1 MQHLVG
7 GGSVVGARGPG
18 KTPTN
23 LALVRG
29 QRQDRINS
37 NSPEPSAI
45 EVKSPT
51 WLTPPARTVWKQ
63 YAPDLEKKGVL
74 TAWDVE
80 EFACWCDAA
89 ARRRRAV
96 RKLAAEGEIVQLPVF
111 NKNGELTGH
120 RIGKNP
126 WLLVLTDAD
135 IQLRAYGTRFGM
147 TPSDRASL
155 AIGEGAGDADDD
167 LLTG

>member
-1 MQHLVG
+1 M
-7 GGSVVGARGPG
+7 GARGPG

-23 LALVRG
+23 LALLRG
-29 QRQDRINS
+29 QRQDRINT
-37 NSPEPSAI
+37 NSPQPSELDVVA
-45 EVKSPT
+45 PR
-51 WLTPPARTVWKQ
+51 WLTRPGRTVWNQ
-63 YAPDLEKKGVL
+63 YAPDLIAKKVL

-80 EFACWCDAA
+80 EFAAWCDAA

-96 RKLAAEGEIVQLPVF
+96 RRLDVEGEIIEIPVF
-111 NKNGELTGH
+111 NKNGDLTGH

-126 WLLVLTDAD
+126 WLLVLSEADA
-135 IQLRAYGTRFGM
+135 QLRAYGTRYGM

-155 AIGEGAGDADDD
+155 SIDAGAGDDDDD

>member
-1 MQHLVG
+1 
-7 GGSVVGARGPG
+7 VGARGPG
-18 KTPTN
+18 RTPTN
-23 LALVRG
+23 LAIVRG

-45 EVKSPT
+45 EVKPPP

-63 YAPDLEKKGVL
+63 YAPDLIKKQVL

-96 RKLAAEGEIVQLPVF
+96 RKVEAQGEIIEFTVF
-111 NKNGELTGH
+111 NKNGQPSGV

-126 WLLVLTDAD
+126 WLMVLTDAD

-155 AIGEGAGDADDD
+155 SIGEGAGDADDD

>member
-1 MQHLVG
+1 M
-7 GGSVVGARGPG
+7 GSRGPG

-23 LALVRG
+23 LALLRG

-37 NSPEPSAI
+37 SSPQPSEV
-45 EVKSPT
+45 EVKPPT

-63 YAPDLEKKGVL
+63 YAPDLQRKGVL

-96 RKLAAEGEIVQLPVF
+96 RKLAVQGEITEVAVF
-111 NKNGELTGH
+111 DKNGKPTGF
-120 RIGKNP
+120 RVAKNP

-155 AIGEGAGDADDD
+155 SIGEGAGDADDD